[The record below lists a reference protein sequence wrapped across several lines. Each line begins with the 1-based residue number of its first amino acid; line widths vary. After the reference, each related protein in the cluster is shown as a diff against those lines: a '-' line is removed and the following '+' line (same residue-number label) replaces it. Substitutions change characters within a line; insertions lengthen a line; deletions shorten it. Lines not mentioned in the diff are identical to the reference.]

1 VRRSQIGVVIAVVVL
16 AAGRSREPDEKG
28 AAADADRARAAVVSQ
43 LKDAAAALVRGDV
56 AMGGLSGGFSGCG
69 GGELSARQARYTAG
83 GDVTGGAG
91 TVSDRIVLA
100 IRVLEA
106 AGWRV
111 TSEGTTPQGDAYGRL
126 SRDGV
131 ELSVDRDPLEG
142 SEEFGVDVAGP
153 CFKVTDEQY
162 SDLPDDEQIVP

>member
-1 VRRSQIGVVIAVVVL
+1 MSRPTSHETLTGS
-16 AAGRSREPDEKG
+16 SREEI
-28 AAADADRARAAVVSQ
+28 ADRCG
-43 LKDAAAALVRGDV
+43 DRG
-56 AMGGLSGGFSGCG
+56 GRPG

-83 GDVTGGAG
+83 GEVTGGAG

-100 IRVLEA
+100 IGVLES
-106 AGWRV
+106 AGWKV
-111 TSEGTTPQGDAYGRL
+111 TSEGTTSQGDAYGRL

-131 ELSVDRDPLEG
+131 KLSIDRDPLEG

-162 SDLPDDEQIVP
+162 SDLPHDEQIVP

>member
-1 VRRSQIGVVIAVVVL
+1 VEGDERRY
-16 AAGRSREPDEKG
+16 
-28 AAADADRARAAVVSQ
+28 DAS
-43 LKDAAAALVRGDV
+43 
-56 AMGGLSGGFSGCG
+56 
-69 GGELSARQARYTAG
+69 
-83 GDVTGGAG
+83 
-91 TVSDRIVLA
+91 
-100 IRVLEA
+100 
-106 AGWRV
+106 
-111 TSEGTTPQGDAYGRL
+111 GDAYGRL